1 MAIPGCR
8 GVGGSPPFCYAPDAI
23 CIFFIYF
30 QHVHLETS
38 YLLTDLISFSG
49 NIVTCDCHVLKD
61 TVFSSGGFF
70 YVHMK
75 LYIYTILKKIYHES
89 MYLSVIQLQGDCTN
103 FLALAL
109 LVCYAEVLNIDI
121 QVSIRV
127 NWCNITKRPIWKELH
142 TSTCI

>member
-1 MAIPGCR
+1 MWLPRFERYC
-8 GVGGSPPFCYAPDAI
+8 VQLWC
-23 CIFFIYF
+23 
-30 QHVHLETS
+30 
-38 YLLTDLISFSG
+38 
-49 NIVTCDCHVLKD
+49 
-61 TVFSSGGFF
+61 FF

-121 QVSIRV
+121 QVSIR
-127 NWCNITKRPIWKELH
+127 ELMQYN
-142 TSTCI
+142 